1 MTVIELINKLR
12 LYDRDQQVLIEVEG
26 RSYPIYT
33 IADVHNVPTIEANSW
48 KEVDHGDTFR
58 PKQSTRA

>member
-12 LYDRDQQVLIEVEG
+12 LYDKDQQVLIEVEG

-48 KEVDHGDTFR
+48 KEVDHGR
-58 PKQSTRA
+58 KS